1 MRGMSG
7 FVSQNIPAMI
17 DYLDAVST
25 VPDDFT
31 LQSNSASD
39 GSLVYSQLSGP
50 DKSDRMQV
58 VASIRARLENNDEI
72 PTLQKDA
79 IPLLPHLLD
88 VPKHLAI
95 ITSAVVRNAKS
106 GAAMPYLSAMGS
118 RGPTQS
124 SAREWD
130 LAHFAELSF
139 DVEAQALKS
148 VATLAS
154 GAARTYKSR
163 SISSALQN
171 ALNASSSSANVA
183 VPLPPRPSSSGLG
196 ASNTRTR
203 KISTDSWFRGMHQ
216 HPVAVDADTLQQ
228 QGDTPPVSPTIA
240 FIPMS
245 GTTRSVSD
253 AMDLEP
259 IPPVPSIPPMTKMGS
274 TSASPLSPPLPTK
287 RRKTVRPSTAPGSTT
302 AAQSTLFSG
311 GVISRPNDYQYRQ
324 YREQTIATGGT
335 ASGGAF
341 SANLPSPHIPTPSLR
356 PMTSRESSFTTS
368 YRKPVP
374 AYSISSTVA
383 AGATL
388 REQRPGVSNER
399 VRPEKERSR
408 SSFIKLPFSDD
419 KKRPTSSA
427 KRPPSVIAT
436 APMPSIVPFA
446 PSCDSN
452 HGPNGSLRGAF
463 VDTTNMNSQVG
474 VYPPVMVDEKM
485 YIGKDLSAGGTI
497 GNIGLRRTPAG
508 STGVQELYRAR
519 THEERGVK
527 KKRNGFFAW
536 LRKA

>member
-7 FVSQNIPAMI
+7 FVAQNIPAMI
-17 DYLDAVST
+17 DYLDGVST

-50 DKSDRMQV
+50 DKMDRMQA

-72 PTLQKDA
+72 PTLHKDA

-106 GAAMPYLSAMGS
+106 GAAVPYLRAMSS

-130 LAHFAELSF
+130 LGRFGELSF

-154 GAARTYKSR
+154 GASRTWKSR

-171 ALNASSSSANVA
+171 ALSASSSSINVVA
-183 VPLPPRPSSSGLG
+183 SPPPRPSSSGPG
-196 ASNTRTR
+196 ANAPRTR

-216 HPVAVDADTLQQ
+216 HPVAVDADTMQQ
-228 QGDTPPVSPTIA
+228 HGGTPCVSPTID
-240 FIPMS
+240 FIPMDV
-245 GTTRSVSD
+245 TTRSIPDV
-253 AMDLEP
+253 MNIETV
-259 IPPVPSIPPMTKMGS
+259 PPVPSV
-274 TSASPLSPPLPTK
+274 PPLTNMGPTPAPPLPSPKPTK

-302 AAQSTLFSG
+302 VAPSTLFPG
-311 GVISRPNDYQYRQ
+311 DAISRPNDYQYQQ

-335 ASGGAF
+335 TSDGVF
-341 SANLPSPHIPTPSLR
+341 SANSLASRTPALSQR
-356 PMTSRESSFTTS
+356 PMTSRESLWVAPS

-374 AYSISSTVA
+374 AHPFTPTVPAYPFTRTVA
-383 AGATL
+383 TDTTL
-388 REQRPGVSNER
+388 RGQRPEGDDER

-419 KKRPTSSA
+419 KKRSINSR
-427 KRPPSVIAT
+427 KRPPSVAAT
-436 APMPSIVPFA
+436 APIPSVTSFA
-446 PSCDSN
+446 TSYDS
-452 HGPNGSLRGAF
+452 
-463 VDTTNMNSQVG
+463 TQWQ
-474 VYPPVMVDEKM
+474 
-485 YIGKDLSAGGTI
+485 
-497 GNIGLRRTPAG
+497 PAQR
-508 STGVQELYRAR
+508 VR
-519 THEERGVK
+519 
-527 KKRNGFFAW
+527 
-536 LRKA
+536 

>member
-7 FVSQNIPAMI
+7 FVGQNIPAMI

-50 DKSDRMQV
+50 DKTDRMQV
-58 VASIRARLENNDEI
+58 VASIRTRLENNDEI
-72 PTLQKDA
+72 PMLHKDA

-106 GAAMPYLSAMGS
+106 GTAMPYLSAMSS

-130 LAHFAELSF
+130 LAHFAELCF

-154 GAARTYKSR
+154 GSARTWKSR

-171 ALNASSSSANVA
+171 ALNASSSSANVVA
-183 VPLPPRPSSSGLG
+183 PLPVRPSSSGPG
-196 ASNTRTR
+196 ASLTRTR

-216 HPVAVDADTLQQ
+216 HPVAVNADNVHQ

-240 FIPMS
+240 FIPM
-245 GTTRSVSD
+245 TRSVSD
-253 AMDLEP
+253 AVDIEP
-259 IPPVPSIPPMTKMGS
+259 IPPVPSIPPIANMGS
-274 TSASPLSPPLPTK
+274 KSASPLSPSPPTK
-287 RRKTVRPSTAPGSTT
+287 RRKSARPSTAPGSTT
-302 AAQSTLFSG
+302 ASQSTLFSA
-311 GVISRPNDYQYRQ
+311 GVISRPNDSQYRQ

-335 ASGGAF
+335 TSGGAF
-341 SANLPSPHIPTPSLR
+341 SANSLASNIPTPSQR
-356 PMTSRESSFTTS
+356 PMTSRESSWAASS

-374 AYSISSTVA
+374 AYTFSPAVA
-383 AGATL
+383 TDTTL

-399 VRPEKERSR
+399 VLPEKEPEKERSR

-419 KKRPTSSA
+419 KKRSISSR

-436 APMPSIVPFA
+436 APMPSLASLTTISTYGANV
-446 PSCDSN
+446 
-452 HGPNGSLRGAF
+452 SLRGAF
-463 VDTTNMNSQVG
+463 GDTTNMNTQVG
-474 VYPPVMVDEKM
+474 LYPPVMVDEKM

-497 GNIGLRRTPAG
+497 GNIGLRRTPAD
-508 STGVQELYRAR
+508 SATVQELYRAR